1 MAKFYLNGDI
11 VDNGQEW
18 DGSVSP
24 KMLKEF
30 IDGLQDGED
39 IEVEIT
45 SFGGS
50 CTAGN
55 AMVSMLRNANANG
68 HHTRA
73 HIVSIAASMAS
84 VVACACD
91 ELIIDSNAFLMVH
104 LPWTTVEGNYETMR
118 KEADTLELF
127 TKSLVSV
134 YRTKFNLSDD
144 EIVSMLQAETWILG
158 SDANT
163 YGLKCSINE
172 VDGELKIAASL
183 KGGKCKQFK
192 NVPMRILGME
202 DKIEEAVKT
211 GDEAIEQLKDE
222 VVVEADTTPMEENV
236 VEETTPVEAIPTE
249 NDEVLNKEEVL
260 AKYAEY
266 EKTIEELKNENASLK
281 SQIAE
286 YERKAKAN
294 IEVEDDAKELISKEE
309 CEKRVSGMQSKMQA
323 KINDF
328 VSQLK
333 VKDEELNKVRAELT
347 SLNQRLE
354 EANGELSKMA
364 SALEEKNNALAQL
377 NAGVLRPAE
386 ELPTMEDG
394 LAKCATPKER
404 VDFLKSG
411 KFVR

>member
-1 MAKFYLNGDI
+1 
-11 VDNGQEW
+11 
-18 DGSVSP
+18 
-24 KMLKEF
+24 
-30 IDGLQDGED
+30 
-39 IEVEIT
+39 
-45 SFGGS
+45 
-50 CTAGN
+50 
-55 AMVSMLRNANANG
+55 
-68 HHTRA
+68 
-73 HIVSIAASMAS
+73 
-84 VVACACD
+84 
-91 ELIIDSNAFLMVH
+91 
-104 LPWTTVEGNYETMR
+104 
-118 KEADTLELF
+118 
-127 TKSLVSV
+127 
-134 YRTKFNLSDD
+134 
-144 EIVSMLQAETWILG
+144 
-158 SDANT
+158 
-163 YGLKCSINE
+163 
-172 VDGELKIAASL
+172 
-183 KGGKCKQFK
+183 
-192 NVPMRILGME
+192 ME

-211 GDEAIEQLKDE
+211 GDEVIEQLKDE
-222 VVVEADTTPMEENV
+222 VVVEAESIPMEENA
-236 VEETTPVEAIPTE
+236 VEETAPVEAIPNE
-249 NDEVLNKEEVL
+249 DDEVLNKEEVL

-266 EKTIEELKNENASLK
+266 EKTIEQLKNENASLK

-333 VKDEELNKVRAELT
+333 VKDEELNTVKAELT